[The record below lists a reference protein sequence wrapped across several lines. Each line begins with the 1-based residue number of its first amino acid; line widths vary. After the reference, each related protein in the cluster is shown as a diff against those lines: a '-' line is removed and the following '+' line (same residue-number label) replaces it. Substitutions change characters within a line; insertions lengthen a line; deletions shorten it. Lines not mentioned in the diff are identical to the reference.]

1 MCGSRKK
8 TKEKERESL
17 TEFRKDGRDGK
28 AKQLKKIKG
37 AQITNKLHY

>member
-8 TKEKERESL
+8 TKEKESL